1 MITKQIKLLTSLI
14 KRVTLI
20 VTVIALFLFF
30 VEILRAFQTLHS
42 VTPFLGWAFI
52 VILGIIVLYLINSF
66 TSVLRKVPK
75 KIKFPKNATNAKVLQ
90 YYLKISNR
98 LLSNQS
104 IPRDKRNALNEILVS
119 IKNNQENEKTN
130 ILIDKLKSQ
139 IVGISLNEL
148 DDQAEVI
155 VRNTVRD
162 TMVSVTLSP
171 YRSVDGIF
179 VIYRNIVMFN
189 QLMRLY
195 NQRPAIS
202 DVVSYF
208 KDVIKL
214 VAGVNVLGYSEKLM
228 GQLLKNV
235 PLLNRTSD
243 DIIQGI
249 GAGILTTS
257 VGKATIQRCRCIDN
271 WDKDEEKE
279 IFNSTVKAFY
289 GYVKEILSNDVMPN
303 IRKPF
308 SQTWEKMKS
317 SIQRSN

>member
-1 MITKQIKLLTSLI
+1 M
-14 KRVTLI
+14 
-20 VTVIALFLFF
+20 
-30 VEILRAFQTLHS
+30 
-42 VTPFLGWAFI
+42 
-52 VILGIIVLYLINSF
+52 
-66 TSVLRKVPK
+66 
-75 KIKFPKNATNAKVLQ
+75 IKFPKNATNAKVLQ

-119 IKNNQENEKTN
+119 IKNNQENEKTS
-130 ILIDKLKSQ
+130 ILIDKIKSQ

-155 VRNTVRD
+155 VRKTVRD

-214 VAGVNVLGYSEKLM
+214 VVGVNVLGYSEKLM
-228 GQLLKNV
+228 EQLLKNV

-308 SQTWEKMKS
+308 SKTWEKIKDKIS
-317 SIQRSN
+317 LS